1 MIRVVATDGQPI
13 EAPPV
18 QAHPDVIAHLERLL
32 DRARAGQ
39 INVLA
44 FVAWGP
50 HNSDAGYA
58 GVDEL
63 GDGVYLMGML
73 TRVQLLLAE
82 RVETL
87 SAPVVEYPKP

>member
-32 DRARAGQ
+32 ERAKAGQ
-39 INVLA
+39 VQVLA
-44 FVAWGP
+44 FVAWGQ
-50 HNSDAGYA
+50 HNSDSGHA

-73 TRVQLLLAE
+73 TRVQLSLAE
-82 RVETL
+82 RVDNL
-87 SAPVVEYPKP
+87 ASPFVEYPKP